1 MGFTMRRSI
10 EDYRSL
16 LVSAISAL
24 GTGNADRQK
33 IYDRARAALM
43 AEFDKLDP
51 PPSEIDLLD
60 ERIKLDFAIH
70 DFEWSTA
77 TEMTYAKSA

>member
-24 GTGNADRQK
+24 GTGNADRQE

>member
-1 MGFTMRRSI
+1 MRRSI

-16 LVSAISAL
+16 LVNAISAL
-24 GTGNADRQK
+24 GTGNADREE
-33 IYDRARAALM
+33 IYDRARSALD

-51 PPSEIDLLD
+51 PPSEFERLD
-60 ERIKLDFAIH
+60 ERIKLNFAFH

-77 TEMTYAKSA
+77 AELTYAKSA

>member
-24 GTGNADRQK
+24 GTGNADRQE

-77 TEMTYAKSA
+77 AEMTYAKSA

>member
-1 MGFTMRRSI
+1 MRRSI

-24 GTGNADRQK
+24 GTGNADRQE

>member
-1 MGFTMRRSI
+1 
-10 EDYRSL
+10 
-16 LVSAISAL
+16 
-24 GTGNADRQK
+24 
-33 IYDRARAALM
+33 M